1 MNSDAVKSS
10 AVSIKGSPMQALALK
25 GAARRW
31 SAKLHRWSGL
41 ALLAFLLIA
50 GITGAIMAFRWE
62 IDRAIN
68 PQLFAVKPQSQRLPL
83 QTLTDSVER
92 RFPDAIATT
101 VVLPKTSGDAAIVYV
116 KSRMEAHVAHVH
128 VVGMK
133 GSLDFN
139 QIFVNP
145 YSGEVLGQRSTTRF
159 VASWENFV
167 PDIVRL
173 HYALFLDEVG
183 AWVMGLCAVLWFLTT
198 FVGLGLSWPTA
209 WRSWRRWRAL
219 LPVRTDRG
227 GYKLNYDL
235 HRSANL
241 ITLPVLVVV
250 AFTSVYLNLPGLV
263 KPVVKAIS
271 PATGTVEVPALG
283 PVELSAPKVP
293 AELVLASAQ
302 RAFPNARLHSL
313 GMDYRKGLYS
323 VRLQLPGDVSPTGN
337 TTTYFG
343 MGDGHAVFTRKL
355 ADGTGGDVFQ
365 AWMWPLHTGGAFGLV
380 GQCLVLLGALA
391 LVMTCATGLNVWLR
405 KRRGAR
411 SALRRRPVDGAATPS
426 SVVES
431 RGTLV

>member
-1 MNSDAVKSS
+1 
-10 AVSIKGSPMQALALK
+10 MQTLALK

-31 SAKLHRWSGL
+31 SAKLHRWTGL
-41 ALLAFLLIA
+41 LLLAFLLIA
-50 GITGAIMAFRWE
+50 GTTGAIMAFRWE

-68 PQLFAVKPQSQRLPL
+68 PQLFAVTPQTQRLPM

-92 RFPDAIATT
+92 RFAAAIATT
-101 VVLPKTSGDAAIVYV
+101 VVLPKASGDAAIVYI

-133 GSLDFN
+133 GSVDFN

-145 YSGEVLGQRSTTRF
+145 YSAEVLGQRSTTRF

-167 PDIVRL
+167 PDVVRL
-173 HYALFLDEVG
+173 HYALFLDEIG
-183 AWVMGLCAVLWFLTT
+183 AWVMGVCAVLWFLTT
-198 FVGLGLSWPTA
+198 LIGLGLSWPAA
-209 WRSWRRWRAL
+209 WRSLRRWTRLMA
-219 LPVRTDRG
+219 VRTGQG

-263 KPVVKAIS
+263 KPVVKTFS
-271 PATGTVEVPALG
+271 PATGTVEVPAVG
-283 PVELSAPKVP
+283 AMELSAPKVA
-293 AELVLASAQ
+293 AERVMASA
-302 RAFPNARLHSL
+302 RDAFPGARLHSV

-337 TTTYFG
+337 TTAYFD
-343 MGDGHAVFTRKL
+343 MRDGRAVFTRKL

-380 GQCLVLLGALA
+380 GQSLVLLGALA
-391 LVMTCATGLNVWLR
+391 LVITCVSGFNVWSR
-405 KRRGAR
+405 KRRSERRAR
-411 SALRRRPVDGAATPS
+411 PCVSKVVGPRTETVASRATL
-426 SVVES
+426 
-431 RGTLV
+431 G

>member
-10 AVSIKGSPMQALALK
+10 AVSTKGSPMQTLALK

-31 SAKLHRWSGL
+31 IAKLHRWTGL

-68 PQLFAVKPQSQRLPL
+68 PKLFAVKPQSQRLPL

-101 VVLPKTSGDAAIVYV
+101 VVLPKTSGDAAIVYI

-133 GSLDFN
+133 GSVDFN

-145 YSGEVLGQRSTTRF
+145 YSAEVLGQRSTTRF

-173 HYALFLDEVG
+173 HYALFLDEAG
-183 AWVMGLCAVLWFLTT
+183 AWFMGVCAVLWFLTT
-198 FVGLGLSWPTA
+198 LVGLGLSWPKA
-209 WRSWRRWRAL
+209 WRSLRRWTGL
-219 LPVRTDRG
+219 MVVRTGQG

-263 KPVVKAIS
+263 KPVVKAFS
-271 PATGTVEVPALG
+271 PATGTVEVPAVG
-283 PVELSAPKVP
+283 ARELSAPKVA
-293 AELVLASAQ
+293 AERVMASA
-302 RAFPNARLHSL
+302 REAFPGARLHSV

-337 TTTYFG
+337 TTAYFD
-343 MGDGHAVFTRKL
+343 MRDGRAVFTRKL

-391 LVMTCATGLNVWLR
+391 LVITCFTGFNVWSR
-405 KRRGAR
+405 KRRSERRAR
-411 SALRRRPVDGAATPS
+411 PRRSGLPVLGS
-426 SVVES
+426 
-431 RGTLV
+431 